1 MNKINV
7 IESDNVYEISF
18 QYDPSVIEL
27 IKNVPGR
34 RWNSEEKL
42 WTIPSSNLGML
53 LNQFKGTM
61 YEHSL
66 NVYSSENIDVTPS
79 LDVSVKIPDVDIS
92 DFEFQVAEGM
102 NPYKHQLDFIKYAS
116 TKEGKG
122 FLLGDDMRLGKS
134 LEVLNLALYRKQHNS
149 NFKRCLIICN
159 IATSRFNWIDDIN
172 KHIHSEEC
180 GYILGSRIKRN
191 GDITYKDSKEKLE
204 DLKLNRTYGKKGS
217 DPLPFYIITNVESIR
232 YKSGKS
238 YPIAE
243 AIIDMVN
250 AGEINMIAIDEVHV
264 NMSPQSMQGKVI
276 SKIFNDTLGNVE
288 WIPMSGTPITKSPID
303 LYLPLKLVKG
313 HSFKSY
319 WAWCQHYC
327 IYGGYGNHDIISFKN
342 IPEIKIMLQMNML
355 RRLKSQVHD
364 MPPKNRIIEY
374 VENTEYQKK
383 LYKEHQLDL
392 MSRREAIINS
402 MNPMTELLILR
413 QINGSPELVDK
424 DIEIDT
430 SYIKYNAKLQRLLD
444 LIHEIVDV
452 RQEKV
457 IIYSNWVKP
466 LQTLYKFISKEHKV
480 CCFTGTMKEEVR
492 QKHKRVF
499 INNPTY
505 KILIGTIGALGTA
518 HTLTVANNV
527 IFYDEPWNPDIRT
540 QAEDRIYG
548 LNTTKTAN
556 IYTILTKDT
565 VDDRVHNILANK
577 QMISDYMIDGDMSI
591 RKNPQL
597 FDMLLRS

>member
-18 QYDPSVIEL
+18 QYDPNVIEL

-149 NFKRCLIICN
+149 KFKRCLIICN

-204 DLKLNRTYGKKGS
+204 DLELNRTYGKKGS

-288 WIPMSGTPITKSPID
+288 WIPMSGTPVTKSPID

-444 LIHEIVDV
+444 LIHEIVDI

-499 INNPTY
+499 INNPNY

-597 FDMLLRS
+597 FDMLLR

>member
-116 TKEGKG
+116 NKAGKG

-172 KHIHSEEC
+172 KHIHSGEC

-204 DLKLNRTYGKKGS
+204 DLELNRTYGKKGS
-217 DPLPFYIITNVESIR
+217 DQLPFYIITNVESIR
-232 YKSGKS
+232 YKAGKS

-276 SKIFNDTLGNVE
+276 SKIFKDTLGNVE
-288 WIPMSGTPITKSPID
+288 WIPMSGTPVTKSPID

-374 VENTEYQKK
+374 VENTGYQKK

-392 MSRREAIINS
+392 MSRREAIIHS

-424 DIEIDT
+424 DIEIDS
-430 SYIKYNAKLQRLLD
+430 SYVKYNAKLQRLLD
-444 LIHEIVDV
+444 LIHEIVDI

-499 INNPTY
+499 INNPNY

-597 FDMLLRS
+597 FDMLLR

>member
-18 QYDPSVIEL
+18 QYDPNVIEL

-53 LNQFKGTM
+53 LNQFKGTA

-79 LDVSVKIPDVDIS
+79 LDVSVKIPNVDIS

-102 NPYKHQLDFIKYAS
+102 HPYKHQLDFIKYAS
-116 TKEGKG
+116 TKAGKG
-122 FLLGDDMRLGKS
+122 LLLGDDMRLGKS
-134 LEVLNLALYRKQHNS
+134 LEVLNLALYRKQHDS
-149 NFKRCLIICN
+149 RFKRCLIICN

-172 KHIHSEEC
+172 KHIHSGEC

-204 DLKLNRTYGKKGS
+204 DLTLNKMYGKKGTEE
-217 DPLPFYIITNVESIR
+217 LPFYIITNVESIR
-232 YKSGKS
+232 YKAGKT

-250 AGEINMIAIDEVHV
+250 KGEINMIAIDEVHV

-276 SKIFNDTLGNVE
+276 SKIFNDTLGNAE
-288 WIPMSGTPITKSPID
+288 WIPMSGTPITKAPTD

-319 WAWCQHYC
+319 WTWCQHYC

-364 MPPKNRIIEY
+364 MPPKNKIIEY

-392 MSRREAIINS
+392 ISRREAIIHS

-413 QINGSPELVDK
+413 QINGSPELVDN
-424 DIEIDT
+424 DLEIDST
-430 SYIKYNAKLQRLLD
+430 YIKYNAKLQRLLD
-444 LIHEIVDV
+444 LVHEIVDI

-499 INNPTY
+499 INNPNY
-505 KILIGTIGALGTA
+505 KILLGTIGALGTA

-597 FDMLLRS
+597 FDMLLR

>member
-18 QYDPSVIEL
+18 QYDPNVIEL

-92 DFEFQVAEGM
+92 DFEFQVADGLH
-102 NPYKHQLDFIKYAS
+102 PYKHQLDFIKYAS
-116 TKEGKG
+116 NKAGKG

-149 NFKRCLIICN
+149 KFKRCLIICN

-204 DLKLNRTYGKKGS
+204 DLELNRTYGKKGS

-232 YKSGKS
+232 YKAGKS

-288 WIPMSGTPITKSPID
+288 WIPMSGTPVTKSPID

-424 DIEIDT
+424 DMEIDT

-444 LIHEIVDV
+444 LIHEIVDI

-499 INNPTY
+499 INNPNY

-597 FDMLLRS
+597 FDMLLR

>member
-79 LDVSVKIPDVDIS
+79 LDVSVKIPDVDVS

-116 TKEGKG
+116 NKAGKG

-172 KHIHSEEC
+172 KHIHSGEC

-204 DLKLNRTYGKKGS
+204 DLELNRTYGKKGS
-217 DPLPFYIITNVESIR
+217 DQLPFYIITNVESIR
-232 YKSGKS
+232 YKAGKS

-288 WIPMSGTPITKSPID
+288 WIPMSGTPVTKSPID

-374 VENTEYQKK
+374 VENTGYQKK

-392 MSRREAIINS
+392 MSRREAIIHS

-424 DIEIDT
+424 DIEIDS
-430 SYIKYNAKLQRLLD
+430 SYVKYNAKLQRLLD
-444 LIHEIVDV
+444 LIHEIVDI
-452 RQEKV
+452 RQEKL

-499 INNPTY
+499 INNPNY

-597 FDMLLRS
+597 FDMLLR

>member
-18 QYDPSVIEL
+18 QYDPNVIEL

-53 LNQFKGTM
+53 LNQFKGTA

-79 LDVSVKIPDVDIS
+79 LDVSVKIPNVDIS

-102 NPYKHQLDFIKYAS
+102 HPYKHQLEFIKYAS
-116 TKEGKG
+116 TKAGKG
-122 FLLGDDMRLGKS
+122 LLLGDDMRLGKS
-134 LEVLNLALYRKQHNS
+134 LEVLNLALYRKQHDS
-149 NFKRCLIICN
+149 KFKRCLIICN

-172 KHIHSEEC
+172 KHIHSGEC

-204 DLKLNRTYGKKGS
+204 DLTLNKMYGKKGTEE
-217 DPLPFYIITNVESIR
+217 LPFYIITNVESIR
-232 YKSGKS
+232 YKAGKT

-250 AGEINMIAIDEVHV
+250 NGEINMIAIDEVHV

-276 SKIFNDTLGNVE
+276 SKIFNDTLGNIE
-288 WIPMSGTPITKSPID
+288 WIPMSGTPITKAPTD

-319 WAWCQHYC
+319 WTWCQHYC

-364 MPPKNRIIEY
+364 MPPKNKIIEY

-392 MSRREAIINS
+392 ISRREAIIHS

-413 QINGSPELVDK
+413 QINGSPELVDN
-424 DIEIDT
+424 DLEIDST
-430 SYIKYNAKLQRLLD
+430 YIKYNAKLQRLLD
-444 LIHEIVDV
+444 LVHEIVDI

-499 INNPTY
+499 INNPNY
-505 KILIGTIGALGTA
+505 KILLGTIGALGTA

-597 FDMLLRS
+597 FDMLLR

>member
-172 KHIHSEEC
+172 KHIHSGEC

-204 DLKLNRTYGKKGS
+204 DLELNRTYGKKGS
-217 DPLPFYIITNVESIR
+217 DLLPFYIITNVESIR
-232 YKSGKS
+232 YKAGKS

-250 AGEINMIAIDEVHV
+250 IGEINMIAIDEVHV

-288 WIPMSGTPITKSPID
+288 WIPMSGTPVTKSPID

-430 SYIKYNAKLQRLLD
+430 SYIKYNAKLQKLLD
-444 LIHEIVDV
+444 LIHEIVDI

-499 INNPTY
+499 INNPNY

-597 FDMLLRS
+597 FDMLLR

>member
-18 QYDPSVIEL
+18 QYDPNVIEL

-53 LNQFKGTM
+53 LNQFKGTV

-66 NVYSSENIDVTPS
+66 NIYSSENIDVTPS
-79 LDVSVKIPDVDIS
+79 LDVSIKIPDVDIS
-92 DFEFQVAEGM
+92 DFEFQVADGM
-102 NPYKHQLDFIKYAS
+102 HPYKHQLDFIKYAS
-116 TKEGKG
+116 NKEGKG

-149 NFKRCLIICN
+149 KFKRCLIICN

-204 DLKLNRTYGKKGS
+204 DLELNRTYGKKGS
-217 DPLPFYIITNVESIR
+217 DPLPFYIITNIESIR
-232 YKSGKS
+232 YKAGKS

-250 AGEINMIAIDEVHV
+250 SGEINMIAIDEVHV

-413 QINGSPELVDK
+413 QINGSPELVDT

-430 SYIKYNAKLQRLLD
+430 NYVKYNAKLQRLLD
-444 LIHEIVDV
+444 LIHEIVDI

-499 INNPTY
+499 INNPNY

-597 FDMLLRS
+597 FDMLLR

>member
-204 DLKLNRTYGKKGS
+204 DLELNRTYGKKGS

-232 YKSGKS
+232 YKAGKS

-250 AGEINMIAIDEVHV
+250 TGEINMIAIDEVHV

-288 WIPMSGTPITKSPID
+288 WIPMSGTPVTKSPID

-430 SYIKYNAKLQRLLD
+430 SYIKYNAKLQKLLD
-444 LIHEIVDV
+444 LIHEIVDI

-499 INNPTY
+499 INNPNY

-597 FDMLLRS
+597 FDMLLR

>member
-7 IESDNVYEISF
+7 IESDNIYEISF
-18 QYDPSVIEL
+18 QYDPNVIEL

-53 LNQFKGTM
+53 LNQFKGTT

-79 LDVSVKIPDVDIS
+79 LDVSVKIPNVDIS

-102 NPYKHQLDFIKYAS
+102 HPYRHQLDFIKYAS
-116 TKEGKG
+116 TKAGKG
-122 FLLGDDMRLGKS
+122 LLLGDDMRLGKS
-134 LEVLNLALYRKQHNS
+134 LEVLNLALYRKQHDS
-149 NFKRCLIICN
+149 KFKRCLIICN

-172 KHIHSEEC
+172 KHIHSGEC

-204 DLKLNRTYGKKGS
+204 DLTLNKMYGKKGTEE
-217 DPLPFYIITNVESIR
+217 LPFYIITNVESIR
-232 YKSGKS
+232 YKAGKT

-250 AGEINMIAIDEVHV
+250 KGEINMIAIDEVHV

-288 WIPMSGTPITKSPID
+288 WIPMSGTPITKAPTD

-319 WAWCQHYC
+319 WTWCQHYC

-364 MPPKNRIIEY
+364 MPPKNKIIEY

-392 MSRREAIINS
+392 ISRREAIIHS

-413 QINGSPELVDK
+413 QINGSPELVDNNL
-424 DIEIDT
+424 EIDST
-430 SYIKYNAKLQRLLD
+430 YVKYNAKLQRLLD
-444 LIHEIVDV
+444 LVHEIVDI

-499 INNPTY
+499 INNPNY
-505 KILIGTIGALGTA
+505 KILLGTIGALGTA

-556 IYTILTKDT
+556 IYTILTRDT

-597 FDMLLRS
+597 FDMLLR

>member
-116 TKEGKG
+116 NKAGKG

-172 KHIHSEEC
+172 KHIHSGEC

-204 DLKLNRTYGKKGS
+204 DLELNRTYGKKRS
-217 DPLPFYIITNVESIR
+217 DQLPFYIITNVESIR
-232 YKSGKS
+232 YKAGKS

-288 WIPMSGTPITKSPID
+288 WIPMSGTPVTKSPID

-374 VENTEYQKK
+374 VENTGYQKK

-392 MSRREAIINS
+392 MSRREAIIHS

-424 DIEIDT
+424 DIEIDS
-430 SYIKYNAKLQRLLD
+430 SYVKYNAKLQRLLD
-444 LIHEIVDV
+444 LIHEIVDI

-466 LQTLYKFISKEHKV
+466 LQTLYNFISKEHKV

-499 INNPTY
+499 INNPNY

-597 FDMLLRS
+597 FDMLLR

>member
-18 QYDPSVIEL
+18 QYDPNVIEL

-66 NVYSSENIDVTPS
+66 NVYSSENINVTPS

-172 KHIHSEEC
+172 KHIHSGEC

-204 DLKLNRTYGKKGS
+204 DLELNRTYGKKGS
-217 DPLPFYIITNVESIR
+217 DLLPFYIITNVESIR
-232 YKSGKS
+232 YKAGKS

-250 AGEINMIAIDEVHV
+250 IGEINMIAIDEVHV

-288 WIPMSGTPITKSPID
+288 WIPMSGTPVTKSPID

-444 LIHEIVDV
+444 LIHEIVDI

-499 INNPTY
+499 INNPNY

-597 FDMLLRS
+597 FDMLLR

>member
-61 YEHSL
+61 YEYSL

-92 DFEFQVAEGM
+92 DFEFQVAYGM
-102 NPYKHQLDFIKYAS
+102 HPYKHQLDFIKYAS
-116 TKEGKG
+116 NKAGKG

-204 DLKLNRTYGKKGS
+204 DLELNRTYGKKGS

-288 WIPMSGTPITKSPID
+288 WIPMSGTPVTKSPID

-444 LIHEIVDV
+444 LIHEIVDI

-499 INNPTY
+499 INNPNY

-556 IYTILTKDT
+556 VYTILTKDT

-597 FDMLLRS
+597 FDMLLR

>member
-18 QYDPSVIEL
+18 QYDPNVIEL

-53 LNQFKGTM
+53 LNQFKGTE

-79 LDVSVKIPDVDIS
+79 LDVSVKIPNVDIS
-92 DFEFQVAEGM
+92 DFEFQVADGM
-102 NPYKHQLDFIKYAS
+102 HPYKHQLDFIKYAS
-116 TKEGKG
+116 TKAGKG
-122 FLLGDDMRLGKS
+122 LLLGDDMRLGKS
-134 LEVLNLALYRKQHNS
+134 LEVLNLALYRKQHDS
-149 NFKRCLIICN
+149 KFKRCLIICN

-172 KHIHSEEC
+172 KHIHSGEC

-204 DLKLNRTYGKKGS
+204 DLTLNKMYGKKGTEE
-217 DPLPFYIITNVESIR
+217 LPFYIITNVESIR
-232 YKSGKS
+232 YKAGKT

-250 AGEINMIAIDEVHV
+250 NGEINMIAIDEVHV

-288 WIPMSGTPITKSPID
+288 WTPMSGTPITKAPTD

-319 WAWCQHYC
+319 WTWCQHYC

-364 MPPKNRIIEY
+364 MPPKNKIIEY

-392 MSRREAIINS
+392 ISRREAIIHS

-413 QINGSPELVDK
+413 QINGSPELVDN
-424 DIEIDT
+424 DLEIDST
-430 SYIKYNAKLQRLLD
+430 YIKYNAKLQRLLD
-444 LIHEIVDV
+444 LIHEIVDI

-499 INNPTY
+499 INNPNY
-505 KILIGTIGALGTA
+505 KILLGTIGALGTA

-597 FDMLLRS
+597 FDMLLR

>member
-18 QYDPSVIEL
+18 QYDPNVIEL

-66 NVYSSENIDVTPS
+66 NVYSSENINVTPS

-172 KHIHSEEC
+172 KHIHSGEC

-204 DLKLNRTYGKKGS
+204 DLELNRTYGKKGS
-217 DPLPFYIITNVESIR
+217 DLLPFYIITNVESIR
-232 YKSGKS
+232 YKAGKS

-250 AGEINMIAIDEVHV
+250 IGEINMIAIDEVHV

-288 WIPMSGTPITKSPID
+288 WIPMSGTPVTKSPID

-430 SYIKYNAKLQRLLD
+430 SYIKYNAKLQKLLD
-444 LIHEIVDV
+444 LIHEIVDI

-499 INNPTY
+499 INNPNY

-597 FDMLLRS
+597 FDMLLR